1 MYGEALLRQQL
12 RKFPP
17 AALLVLLFS
26 SYFLGFEC
34 VCVCAPHAS
43 TLRKKRAHHMYRRGG
58 GGGGGCLQGG
68 EGDRHGKIKRE
79 GIGREGR
86 KWVGRKSGGLVC
98 WIFFFKSRLLRKQV
112 CFVLVAPPIPARSL
126 PYPSACGGVNQ
137 PGKTQ
142 IHP

>member
-79 GIGREGR
+79 EIGR
-86 KWVGRKSGGLVC
+86 SYLLD
-98 WIFFFKSRLLRKQV
+98 IFLPVPTFEEASLFCPPRPAHPGASVSSLSVSLRRGE
-112 CFVLVAPPIPARSL
+112 PPWKNRNTL
-126 PYPSACGGVNQ
+126 
-137 PGKTQ
+137 K
-142 IHP
+142 